1 LNVATLRALQLDALP
16 IFRLHRLFVAP
27 MVCNAPISRYSLR
40 CRICY
45 HRLHG
50 YLKPCRS
57 SICAPLFNTVLF
69 APYSAPFRVCRYPF
83 RVSSVYLPRC
93 VRRCR
98 FPRIVPRFGVRVS
111 VVKERARR
119 TERLCKSMQTNPL
132 THRRTP
138 VFIGVFAHSTFFHVE
153 HSAQNP
159 AFGAVSHSDEFRRM
173 EQRATRHTHTPR
185 THATHASAHERTPT
199 RQRTR
204 QRTHM
209 HTRAP
214 THERT
219 HASRTHTHA
228 HARARAPCRPH
239 RRQSGTVGT
248 SARAPSAMQS
258 SRLHP
263 WCNMKRAMQSEG

>member
-1 LNVATLRALQLDALP
+1 MLSSLA
-16 IFRLHRLFVAP
+16 HLFQSV
-27 MVCNAPISRYSLR
+27 
-40 CRICY
+40 
-45 HRLHG
+45 
-50 YLKPCRS
+50 
-57 SICAPLFNTVLF
+57 PLFHMRTPIQYGIIRAV
-69 APYSAPFRVCRYPF
+69 FRT
-83 RVSSVYLPRC
+83 
-93 VRRCR
+93 
-98 FPRIVPRFGVRVS
+98 VPRMQSPFSGGFRMIAALRSPLSISAHCAAFGVRVS
-111 VVKERARR
+111 VVKEHVRR

-138 VFIGVFAHSTFFHVE
+138 VFIGAFAHSTFFHVE

-159 AFGAVSHSDEFRRM
+159 GFGAVSHSDEFRRM

-204 QRTHM
+204 QRTHTPVRPHTSA
-209 HTRAP
+209 HTR
-214 THERT
+214 
-219 HASRTHTHA
+219 HARM
-228 HARARAPCRPH
+228 HARARVPRRPP